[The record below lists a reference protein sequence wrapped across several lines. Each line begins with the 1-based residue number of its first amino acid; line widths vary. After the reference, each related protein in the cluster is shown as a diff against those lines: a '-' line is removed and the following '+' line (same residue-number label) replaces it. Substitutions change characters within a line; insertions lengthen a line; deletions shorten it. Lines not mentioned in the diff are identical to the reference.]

1 MNGRIFVCEENNN
14 RVGIGV
20 ILPCGHAAGAFGAPF
35 DQMVLQIKEACQI
48 DNMEEIITAIEEGQV
63 VDREQFFSIVSQY
76 GEISQLTQEIE
87 EVPNCPMIT
96 SDSVISYDEAE
107 ATFIEMNPE
116 NGEEIAA
123 AIRET
128 LHEPELTAEVVEPEV
143 TEVEDN
149 NGLIQLIEQEI
160 ENLKPED
167 RVEDNPILFQLMQDQ
182 DTYHMQ
188 NVGVLPENR
197 ETNFDIEE
205 EESKSLFRKL
215 VDKIMNR

>member
-1 MNGRIFVCEENNN
+1 MNGRIFVCEEENN

-107 ATFIEMNPE
+107 ATFIAMNPE

-160 ENLKPED
+160 DNIGSDDDITE
-167 RVEDNPILFQLMQDQ
+167 NPIIFNLIQDN
-182 DTYHMQ
+182 DTYHKR
-188 NVGVLPENR
+188 NIGIIPENQ
-197 ETNFDIEE
+197 ETNLDITEE
-205 EESKSLFRKL
+205 EHQSLFSRLIDKL
-215 VDKIMNR
+215 TRR